1 MTLPDDP
8 RGLTLRSI
16 ATGMVIG
23 TVLTP
28 CNVYSGLKIGWSF
41 NMSITSALIA
51 FAFWR
56 LAGDLLGARPWG
68 MQENVM
74 NQTTASSAASIIS
87 AGLVAPIPALT
98 LLTGQTLAWPVLALW
113 VFSVSMLGIVV
124 AMVMRYQMLV
134 RERLVFPSGVATAE
148 TVSEIHAPGR
158 EAADRVRMLASAAV
172 LSGGLKLVDEFFA
185 KLPRWPLPVPIPPS
199 GATTSAAD
207 TMATSA
213 AAAGSGATVAGA
225 RELGFVADPSLL
237 MVGFGAIIGLRSGL
251 SLLLGAV
258 IAWLGLAPWILGQG
272 WVEPIEAGK
281 SWFSPLV
288 EWLLWPGVM
297 LMTVASLASLVQAL
311 LFRRQTTGPDAAS
324 PGRDGN
330 PGDHLTHISSNANS
344 RTASNMHGLVPL
356 SVPVPVFVVVGS
368 AVTALVVFSQAWI
381 FGIPPWAGVVAVVL
395 AFLLAVVAARVVGET
410 GIPPIGAIGKVAQ
423 LSLAITSPGNSTMNL
438 MGANVT
444 GGAAGQCGDLLEDLR
459 CGQLLGSAAHLQ
471 VIAQSLGVLTGSLVG
486 SIAYL
491 VLIPDPAAML
501 LTDQWPAPAVAT
513 WKAVAEVMA
522 EGIGALPAASLPAMI
537 IAAVAGLV
545 LSVADHWLPPKLG
558 RFVPS
563 APALGLAFVIPA
575 SISLAMCLGAILA
588 AVAARVAPGWAA
600 RFVLAIAAGLVAGES
615 LAGIAAAMMSFAR
628 G

>member
-51 FAFWR
+51 FAFSATGR
-56 LAGDLLGARPWG
+56 RSPRRPPLGHAGERDEPD
-68 MQENVM
+68 
-74 NQTTASSAASIIS
+74 TASSAASIIS

-311 LFRRQTTGPDAAS
+311 LFRRQTTGARCRLAWP
-324 PGRDGN
+324 RWQ
-330 PGDHLTHISSNANS
+330 S
-344 RTASNMHGLVPL
+344 R
-356 SVPVPVFVVVGS
+356 
-368 AVTALVVFSQAWI
+368 
-381 FGIPPWAGVVAVVL
+381 
-395 AFLLAVVAARVVGET
+395 R
-410 GIPPIGAIGKVAQ
+410 
-423 LSLAITSPGNSTMNL
+423 SLEPT
-438 MGANVT
+438 
-444 GGAAGQCGDLLEDLR
+444 
-459 CGQLLGSAAHLQ
+459 SAATPTRELRRTCT
-471 VIAQSLGVLTGSLVG
+471 AWSRYRSPSLS
-486 SIAYL
+486 S
-491 VLIPDPAAML
+491 
-501 LTDQWPAPAVAT
+501 
-513 WKAVAEVMA
+513 
-522 EGIGALPAASLPAMI
+522 SS
-537 IAAVAGLV
+537 
-545 LSVADHWLPPKLG
+545 SVAP
-558 RFVPS
+558 
-563 APALGLAFVIPA
+563 
-575 SISLAMCLGAILA
+575 
-588 AVAARVAPGWAA
+588 
-600 RFVLAIAAGLVAGES
+600 
-615 LAGIAAAMMSFAR
+615 
-628 G
+628 